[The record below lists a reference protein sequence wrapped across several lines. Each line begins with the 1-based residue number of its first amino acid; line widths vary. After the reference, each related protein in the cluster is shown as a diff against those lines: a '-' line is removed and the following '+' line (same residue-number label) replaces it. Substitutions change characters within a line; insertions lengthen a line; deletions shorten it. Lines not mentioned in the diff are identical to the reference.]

1 MHNLSS
7 EPYSGVLMDITTNA
21 SKTTVSSM
29 ANSSHKDDQ
38 ISRLGLYEE
47 DMNRF
52 GRMLRTMNLDSIPD
66 FASNVRQ
73 YGHRSTGNS
82 PIQGIPEPCL
92 ISCKIINPP
101 LCGSFH
107 IVFPIEFADGVK
119 WMLKISANG
128 DHFDS
133 VAAAA
138 LASESQ
144 TMQMLR
150 RETSIPVPTVHAF
163 DASSNNALSTPFILM
178 EKLGGRPLTHL
189 WFDSEK
195 PKARLEHFR
204 VKVLQSLAK
213 AMVQLNKFTLNTSG
227 SLVFDSDGT
236 PVGLGGAKVL
246 DGVAAF
252 NKARISETHQGKCDE
267 GGDITPDETSVDT
280 ATFKY
285 SNTTG
290 CGQPDGENSDDDDII
305 CERGPFKCSKAF
317 FLSNLDRSDP
327 AFRADAYERGTDIS
341 LRLFI
346 EWAFAESR
354 NHEQRFVL
362 AHPDL
367 DVQNILAAEDG
378 TLTGLID
385 WDGVA
390 AVPREVGCA
399 KYPLWLMRDWVPLRY
414 NYDTEKGEPDED
426 AGYEESSPA
435 ELASYRAIYAQMMEV
450 EVEKMTGGPE
460 RITTI
465 GTLPKHEADLTRR
478 SLIMRSLDLSAGDP
492 WAALRTVN
500 HIIDQIEDL
509 TAPDWEVTDS
519 DLDTDS
525 SYSSASDSDS
535 IIDSD
540 CHEEDIEAEVPKT
553 SEQGFSGVRGDAS
566 AHQVN
571 QESGGMACVES
582 EISVKAG
589 RSSLGVAER
598 KQVPPKSLDA
608 CQTDFEEPK
617 TKNSSKVILQ
627 EECPTPSAPLGW
639 TRRLLRFGCDTAEKS
654 LRRIAKIGYALKDNA
669 DDMVDLATE
678 DEVQHAEDLGETDF
692 GQVVDSD
699 SREQISVVE
708 IPEDTGTKILK
719 HILSVQVTGGLDQL
733 NEDQSIEI
741 AAAVQETP
749 SDRTVDSG
757 QIKKITAIQAAIEPQ
772 DIPLRKAELLQAARM
787 EKKAERKAHYRH
799 DKAAIKK
806 ELKVWENIALA
817 VWCRGISL
825 EQLQMN
831 QGKIASWVV
840 DTLGAEQERED
851 GLSANIDLSPVAEA
865 TLAAAGMMD
874 SSAATLSLV
883 EDNSMQS
890 KVEQE
895 GARPGEKALQTA
907 EVKRD
912 EPLETSKVSIADDI
926 ENNGLKSKIHQI
938 SSEKRLVRSQDS
950 CARENSIFDIFEDN
964 KDEPGPPLAISSTT
978 KRQARLCR
986 AQNSRTS
993 KPGGCTKRTRNRP
1006 TAKGG
1011 KMSPVL
1017 GNENPSSSDLS
1028 AYTSCPNILVST
1040 NQSEVP
1046 SREEELTGGS
1056 IVGRRNMML
1065 NEEAA
1070 WDPTKA
1076 MEVQPLSGSSSTSGD
1091 RVVRAEAKASY
1102 GLRALCKSGA
1112 SYISQI
1118 FFNHNQSKEDK
1129 MCLSPGSSV
1138 FSDSSDE
1145 EEGGGSDVGDAHSS
1159 ATSLSDGEAKDRENG
1174 KFKEDQDDTPELA
1187 VIAVDED
1194 CKGEDGGDDGHE
1206 EIYEDGHGEGRINE
1220 AIGQTSH
1227 HSPAAATKGSS
1238 KEHEPVHSHAPR
1250 RVCRP
1255 YSGGWV
1261 EANRINETNEA
1272 GSLNAT
1278 DDEAQVGEV
1287 TDPGDGEVIGDANHG
1302 DEQENRAGKD
1312 EGEESST
1319 DGDAPDFEDH
1329 GGFDHYTICN
1339 LLGTGEL
1346 DELRLLRL
1354 KDGFLKLLEQY

>member
-1 MHNLSS
+1 
-7 EPYSGVLMDITTNA
+7 
-21 SKTTVSSM
+21 M
-29 ANSSHKDDQ
+29 AYPSHKNDQ
-38 ISRLGLYEE
+38 ISMLGLYEE

-82 PIQGIPEPCL
+82 PIQDTPEPCL

-138 LASESQ
+138 LASEAQ

-150 RETSIPVPTVHAF
+150 RETSIPVPVVYAF

-204 VKVLQSLAK
+204 VKALQSLAK
-213 AMVQLNKFTLNTSG
+213 AMVQLNKFTLNTGG

-246 DGVAAF
+246 DGVASF
-252 NKARISETHQGKCDE
+252 NKARVSEVHQEECDE
-267 GGDITPDETSVDT
+267 GGDITPDETSVD
-280 ATFKY
+280 AAMSK
-285 SNTTG
+285 NLNMTG
-290 CGQPDGENSDDDDII
+290 CGQADADNSDDDDII
-305 CERGPFKCSKAF
+305 CERGPFNYSKAY

-327 AFRADAYERGTDIS
+327 AFRADAYERGTDMS

-354 NHEQRFVL
+354 NHERRFVL

-399 KYPLWLMRDWVPLRY
+399 QYPLWLMRDWVPLRY
-414 NYDTEKGEPDED
+414 NYNTEKGEPCED

-450 EVEKMTGGPE
+450 EVEKMTGGPDKT
-460 RITTI
+460 TTI

-509 TAPDWEVTDS
+509 TAPNWEETDS

-525 SYSSASDSDS
+525 SYSSASDSDR
-535 IIDSD
+535 IIDGD
-540 CHEEDIEAEVPKT
+540 CDEEDTEAEVPTT
-553 SEQGFSGVRGDAS
+553 SEQSFSGVRGDTS
-566 AHQVN
+566 AHQAN
-571 QESGGMACVES
+571 QEYGGMACVVS
-582 EISVKAG
+582 EVSVKAG
-589 RSSLGVAER
+589 RSSWGVAER
-598 KQVPPKSLDA
+598 KQVPSNSLEA
-608 CQTDFEEPK
+608 YQTDFEEPK
-617 TKNSSKVILQ
+617 TKDSSKVALQ
-627 EECPTPSAPLGW
+627 EYSSTPSAPLGW

-669 DDMVDLATE
+669 DEMVDMATA
-678 DEVQHAEDLGETDF
+678 DEVQHAEDFGEIEL

-699 SREQISVVE
+699 TREQICVVE
-708 IPEDTGTKILK
+708 FSEDTGTKVLK
-719 HILSVQVTGGLDQL
+719 HILSAQDTGGLDQL
-733 NEDQSIEI
+733 NKDQSIET

-749 SDRTVDSG
+749 SNQAVDSD
-757 QIKKITAIQAAIEPQ
+757 QVERIALTQAAIEPQ
-772 DIPLRKAELLQAARM
+772 DIPLRKAELLQAART

-799 DKAAIKK
+799 HKAAIKK
-806 ELKVWENIALA
+806 ELKVWEHIALA
-817 VWCRGISL
+817 VWRRGISL

-831 QGKIASWVV
+831 QGKIARWVV
-840 DTLGAEQERED
+840 DTLGAEQEHED
-851 GLSANIDLSPVAEA
+851 GLTANIDLSPE
-865 TLAAAGMMD
+865 TEETAAAARMMD
-874 SSAATLSLV
+874 SNAATLSLL
-883 EDNSMQS
+883 EDNLILSRA
-890 KVEQE
+890 EQE
-895 GARPGEKALQTA
+895 EGSPGEKALQTA
-907 EVKRD
+907 KAKRD
-912 EPLETSKVSIADDI
+912 EPLEASKVSIAGVVG
-926 ENNGLKSKIHQI
+926 NNGLESKVHQI
-938 SSEKRLVRSQDS
+938 SLEKGVVTPQDGS
-950 CARENSIFDIFEDN
+950 PQKNSIFDIFEDN
-964 KDEPGPPLAISSTT
+964 EDEPAPPIAISSTT
-978 KRQARLCR
+978 QHQAGLYR

-993 KPGGCTKRTRNRP
+993 KPDGCTKRTKNRP
-1006 TAKGG
+1006 AAKRG
-1011 KMSPVL
+1011 KMSPAL
-1017 GNENPSSSDLS
+1017 RNENPSSSKLS
-1028 AYTSCPNILVST
+1028 AYTSGSNTLVTT

-1046 SREEELTGGS
+1046 SEEEELAGGS
-1056 IVGRRNMML
+1056 IVGRKNMML
-1065 NEEAA
+1065 REEAA
-1070 WDPTKA
+1070 WGPTKA
-1076 MEVQPLSGSSSTSGD
+1076 IEMQQLSESSSTSGD
-1091 RVVRAEAKASY
+1091 HVTQAEAKASY

-1129 MCLSPGSSV
+1129 VCLSPGSSV
-1138 FSDSSDE
+1138 FSDSGQ
-1145 EEGGGSDVGDAHSS
+1145 EEGGSDIGDAHSS
-1159 ATSLSDGEAKDRENG
+1159 ATSLSDSEAEDRENA
-1174 KFKEDQDDTPELA
+1174 KIKEDKDDTPELTA
-1187 VIAVDED
+1187 IAVDED
-1194 CKGEDGGDDGHE
+1194 GEGEDSGNDGHE
-1206 EIYEDGHGEGRINE
+1206 ENYEDGREGRINE
-1220 AIGQTSH
+1220 AIGQTNH
-1227 HSPAAATKGSS
+1227 HSPAAVTKGSF
-1238 KEHEPVHSHAPR
+1238 KEHTSVHSHAPQG
-1250 RVCRP
+1250 VCRP
-1255 YSGGWV
+1255 YSGDWV
-1261 EANRINETNEA
+1261 EANGINETTEA

-1287 TDPGDGEVIGDANHG
+1287 TEPGDGENGDDANHE
-1302 DEQENRAGKD
+1302 DDQENRAGKD
-1312 EGEESST
+1312 QGEESSI
-1319 DGDAPDFEDH
+1319 DGDAPEFEDH

-1339 LLGTGEL
+1339 LLGMGEL